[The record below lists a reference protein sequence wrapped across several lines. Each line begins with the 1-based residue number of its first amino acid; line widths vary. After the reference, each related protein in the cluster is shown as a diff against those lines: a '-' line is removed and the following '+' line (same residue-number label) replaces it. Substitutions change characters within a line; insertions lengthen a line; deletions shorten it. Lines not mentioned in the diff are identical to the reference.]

1 MWEGGDMDA
10 IVGIAVVAIVVI
22 AGIAF
27 LVWDRRSPAGPR
39 SRDRDTEGVE
49 RLETTGPDNA
59 GQRQGGHVNPHM
71 PPIRQDGINN
81 SAGF

>member
-10 IVGIAVVAIVVI
+10 IMGIAVVAIVVI

-27 LVWDRRSPAGPR
+27 LVWDRRSPAAPL
-39 SRDRDTEGVE
+39 RDRDTEGAE
-49 RLETTGPDNA
+49 RLDTTGPDNA

-81 SAGF
+81 PAGF

>member
-1 MWEGGDMDA
+1 MDA

-27 LVWDRRSPAGPR
+27 LVWDRRSPAGSP
-39 SRDRDTEGVE
+39 SRDRTSEDAE
-49 RLETTGPDNA
+49 RLDTTGPDNA
-59 GQRQGGHVNPHM
+59 GQRHGGHVNPHM

-81 SAGF
+81 PAGF